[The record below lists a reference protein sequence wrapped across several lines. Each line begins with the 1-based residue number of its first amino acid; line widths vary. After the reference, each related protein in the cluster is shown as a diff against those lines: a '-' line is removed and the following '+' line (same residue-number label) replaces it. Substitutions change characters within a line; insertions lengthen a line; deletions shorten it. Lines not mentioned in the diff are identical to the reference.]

1 MSLNTT
7 EGPSPTAESPPTPP
21 ANTTPATAVE
31 GIPAAADETAETVSV
46 EATISI
52 VSIHL
57 SEVVKLTRDQGP
69 IGRGY

>member
-1 MSLNTT
+1 
-7 EGPSPTAESPPTPP
+7 
-21 ANTTPATAVE
+21 VE

-57 SEVVKLTRDQGP
+57 SEVVKLTSDQGP
-69 IGRGY
+69 IGRRY